1 MTLHPLQNQTSA
13 FIFYN
18 EFVITSYIGY
28 IVTVKKNAIVK
39 VDKDRICMIELLKS
53 KFYLIIS

>member
-28 IVTVKKNAIVK
+28 IVTVKKKCNRESWQGQNMHDWIT
-39 VDKDRICMIELLKS
+39 
-53 KFYLIIS
+53 

>member
-18 EFVITSYIGY
+18 EFVVTSYIGY
-28 IVTVKKNAIVK
+28 IVTVKSWQGQDMHDWIT
-39 VDKDRICMIELLKS
+39 
-53 KFYLIIS
+53 